1 MCSNA
6 EDILQVVL
14 TDTGFIAD
22 APSGVSGQVPIT
34 GTARCL
40 TLLWLILSFGALLAS
55 STGTGRPE
63 GAGFAVRCTEIV
75 TRNSDAA
82 ASVASLQAA

>member
-34 GTARCL
+34 GNARCL

-55 STGTGRPE
+55 NTGTG
-63 GAGFAVRCTEIV
+63 G
-75 TRNSDAA
+75 
-82 ASVASLQAA
+82 

>member
-1 MCSNA
+1 MCRYADN
-6 EDILQVVL
+6 IVQVVL
-14 TDTGFIAD
+14 TNTGITAD
-22 APSGVSGQVPIT
+22 APRGVSGQIPGT
-34 GTARCL
+34 GNARCL